1 MVLQIDD
8 NTYVLKGS
16 TDDGTLNLDGSADSV
31 TDKVDSNQI
40 SISCNS
46 KFVFYRVRIPTSS

>member
-1 MVLQIDD
+1 MMMQIDY

-16 TDDGTLNLDGSADSV
+16 TDDGTLNLDGSANSV
-31 TDKVDSNQI
+31 IDKVDSNQI

-46 KFVFYRVRIPTSS
+46 KFVFYCARIPTSS